1 MCRQFRKITGH
12 TILGYIRNK
21 RLIYAN
27 ELIEKG
33 HNKSEA
39 AALAGFGDYTSY
51 YRAYKSYKDIF

>member
-12 TILGYIRNK
+12 TILSYIRNK

-33 HNKSEA
+33 YNKSEA
-39 AALAGFGDYTSY
+39 ALIAGFGDYTSY
-51 YRAYKSYKDIF
+51 YRAYKSYKEI